1 MTLDTTTE
9 PAALEPPRAGEDEGE
24 LAIIGN
30 VRVGKPRTDPAAPA
44 HTAGVREGNRVRKLE
59 RVRGLRDI
67 DPWSARGS
75 AERSTGI
82 NPHRRNPIDPRSPNL
97 SPA

>member
-1 MTLDTTTE
+1 MTLETTTTE
-9 PAALEPPRAGEDEGE
+9 TGPATAREGGRTV
-24 LAIIGN
+24 GN
-30 VRVGKPRTDPAAPA
+30 VRVGKPQTDPAAPS
-44 HTAGVREGNRVRKLE
+44 HTPGVREGNRVRKVE
-59 RVRGLRDI
+59 RVRGLYDV
-67 DPWSARGS
+67 DPWSARGT

>member
-9 PAALEPPRAGEDEGE
+9 QTALEPARRGEGD
-24 LAIIGN
+24 LSTIGN
-30 VRVGKPRTDPAAPA
+30 VRVGKPQVDPAAPA
-44 HTAGVREGNRVRKLE
+44 HTRGVREGNRVRKME
-59 RVRGLRDI
+59 RVRGLEDM
-67 DPWSARGS
+67 DAWSARGS

-82 NPHRRNPIDPRSPNL
+82 NPDSRNPIDPRSPNL